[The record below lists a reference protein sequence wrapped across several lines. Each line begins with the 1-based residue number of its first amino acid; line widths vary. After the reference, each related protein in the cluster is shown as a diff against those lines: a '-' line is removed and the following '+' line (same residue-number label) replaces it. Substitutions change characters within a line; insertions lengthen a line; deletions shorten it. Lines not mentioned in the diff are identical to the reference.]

1 MSALK
6 LGVRGGIFVGALIL
20 LSACS
25 SEDLT
30 QNTYKKEN
38 ESVEVIPEK
47 TVPKKVTGPSVK
59 TSRVIARVMNPKI
72 LLKKTLNGVEDL
84 IGKAHFTRREGNAVV
99 LQYKKDWCVLDIF
112 FYGREGQQESTYYE
126 FRSREK
132 TDMNI
137 SECINK
143 MVNN

>member
-6 LGVRGGIFVGALIL
+6 LGVKGGIFVGALVL

-25 SEDLT
+25 SEELT

-132 TDMNI
+132 TDINI

>member
-1 MSALK
+1 MSVLK
-6 LGVRGGIFVGALIL
+6 LCAKGGIVIGALIV
-20 LSACS
+20 LSGCS
-25 SEDLT
+25 SEELAQDK
-30 QNTYKKEN
+30 YKKVKETTQA
-38 ESVEVIPEK
+38 EPDMTSPEK
-47 TVPKKVTGPSVK
+47 LTGTSLQ
-59 TSRVIARVMNPKI
+59 TSRVIARVMNPKV

-112 FYGREGQQESTYYE
+112 FYGHEGQQESTYYE

-132 TDMNI
+132 TDINI

-143 MVNN
+143 MVKN

>member
-1 MSALK
+1 M
-6 LGVRGGIFVGALIL
+6 VP
-20 LSACS
+20 
-25 SEDLT
+25 
-30 QNTYKKEN
+30 Q
-38 ESVEVIPEK
+38 K
-47 TVPKKVTGPSVK
+47 TVPKKITETSVQ
-59 TSRVIARVMNPKI
+59 TARVIARVVNPKV

-84 IGKAHFTRREGNAVV
+84 IGKAHFTRREGNAIV

-132 TDMNI
+132 TDINI

-143 MVNN
+143 MVRN

>member
-1 MSALK
+1 MGALK
-6 LGVRGGIFVGALIL
+6 LGVKGGIFVGGLIL
-20 LSACS
+20 LSACG

-30 QNTYKKEN
+30 QNTYKMKN
-38 ESVEVIPEK
+38 ESVEVILRK
-47 TVPKKVTGPSVK
+47 TVPKKVADPSVQ
-59 TSRVIARVMNPKI
+59 TSRVIAQVMNPKI

-132 TDMNI
+132 TDINI
-137 SECINK
+137 SECIDK
-143 MVNN
+143 LVNN

>member
-1 MSALK
+1 MSVLK
-6 LGVRGGIFVGALIL
+6 LCVTRGIIAGTLVFLNG
-20 LSACS
+20 CS
-25 SEDLT
+25 SEELAQD
-30 QNTYKKEN
+30 TYKKGN
-38 ESVEVIPEK
+38 TSVEVVSKK
-47 TVPKKVTGPSVK
+47 TVSKKVTGPSVK
-59 TSRVIARVMNPKI
+59 TSTVIARVMHPKV

-112 FYGREGQQESTYYE
+112 FYGPEGQQESTYYE

-132 TDMNI
+132 TNRNI

-143 MVNN
+143 MVKN

>member
-6 LGVRGGIFVGALIL
+6 LGVKGGIFVGALIL

-132 TDMNI
+132 TDINI

>member
-6 LGVRGGIFVGALIL
+6 LGVKGGIFVGALVL

>member
-6 LGVRGGIFVGALIL
+6 ICKKGGIVIGALIL
-20 LSACS
+20 VSGCS

-30 QNTYKKEN
+30 QNSYKKGN
-38 ESVEVIPEK
+38 ESVEVVAKK
-47 TVPKKVTGPSVK
+47 TVPKKVTRPSVQ
-59 TSRVIARVMNPKI
+59 TSKVIARVVNPKI
-72 LLKKTLNGVEDL
+72 LLKKTLNGVESL

-132 TDMNI
+132 TDINI
-137 SECINK
+137 SECIDK
-143 MVNN
+143 LVNN

>member
-6 LGVRGGIFVGALIL
+6 ICVKGGIVIGALVL
-20 LSACS
+20 LSGCS
-25 SEDLT
+25 SEELT
-30 QNTYKKEN
+30 QNTDIKGNEN
-38 ESVEVIPEK
+38 VEVVPKE
-47 TVPKKVTGPSVK
+47 TVPKKVTGPSAQ
-59 TSRVIARVMNPKI
+59 TSRVLARVMNPKI

>member
-6 LGVRGGIFVGALIL
+6 ICKKGGIVIGALIL
-20 LSACS
+20 VSGCS

-30 QNTYKKEN
+30 QDSYKKRN
-38 ESVEVIPEK
+38 ESVEVVAKK
-47 TVPKKVTGPSVK
+47 TVPKKVTRPSVQ
-59 TSRVIARVMNPKI
+59 TSKVIARVVNPKI
-72 LLKKTLNGVEDL
+72 LLKKTLNGVESL

-132 TDMNI
+132 TDINI
-137 SECINK
+137 SECIDK
-143 MVNN
+143 LVNN

>member
-1 MSALK
+1 MNALK
-6 LGVRGGIFVGALIL
+6 IFEKGVIVIGALIL
-20 LSACS
+20 LSGCS

-30 QNTYKKEN
+30 QNTYEKGN
-38 ESVEVIPEK
+38 ESIEVVPKK
-47 TVPKKVTGPSVK
+47 TVPKKVTGPSVQ
-59 TSRVIARVMNPKI
+59 TSRAIARVMNPKI

>member
-6 LGVRGGIFVGALIL
+6 ICVKGGIVIGALVL
-20 LSACS
+20 LSGCS
-25 SEDLT
+25 SEELT
-30 QNTYKKEN
+30 QNTDNKGNEN
-38 ESVEVIPEK
+38 VEVVQKK
-47 TVPKKVTGPSVK
+47 TVPKKVTGPSAQ

-84 IGKAHFTRREGNAVV
+84 IGKAHFIRREGNAVV

-143 MVNN
+143 IVNN

>member
-6 LGVRGGIFVGALIL
+6 ICVKGGIVIGALVL
-20 LSACS
+20 LSGCS
-25 SEDLT
+25 SEELT
-30 QNTYKKEN
+30 QTTDNKGNENVEVVQKKTEPKKE
-38 ESVEVIPEK
+38 
-47 TVPKKVTGPSVK
+47 TGPSAQ